1 MFVFPFLFAI
11 LFAFFKKIIRS
22 SKMRLL
28 LVLSLACWA
37 AADIAPLYTHE
48 VDGIKG
54 QYIVSLKVRV
64 VWSAWERSEGTD
76 MRIFDHQLNTYY
88 CPLFAKKMSIALV
101 GNQILRPGRPRLK
114 PAASIF
120 KNFTTLSHFSHLRYL
135 NIQKY
140 LSLYSNGVEGGGG
153 QCQRTY

>member
-1 MFVFPFLFAI
+1 MVRTCLFFPFLFAL
-11 LFAFFKKIIRS
+11 LFAYLQSIQS

-76 MRIFDHQLNTYY
+76 MRIFHHHLNTYN
-88 CPLFAKKMSIALV
+88 CPLIVKNV
-101 GNQILRPGRPRLK
+101 NRPR
-114 PAASIF
+114 
-120 KNFTTLSHFSHLRYL
+120 
-135 NIQKY
+135 
-140 LSLYSNGVEGGGG
+140 G
-153 QCQRTY
+153 